1 MGHIIKKRT
10 KFIKGNFRPNWDW
23 IKRSFAAYGKI
34 IPSKVYQHY
43 NLPYWYSDK
52 ITVME
57 KMHWKFYERKSI
69 MNWLV

>member
-10 KFIKGNFRPNWDW
+10 KFQKGNFKPLWDF
-23 IKRSFAAYGKI
+23 INGDLSTFGRFKH
-34 IPSKVYQHY
+34 SKVYNHY

-57 KMHWKFYERKSI
+57 KKHWKYQDRRSI
-69 MNWLV
+69 MNWLA

>member
-1 MGHIIKKRT
+1 MRHIKKKRT
-10 KFIKGNFRPNWDW
+10 KFQKGNFIPNWDS
-23 IKRSFAAYGKI
+23 INGDFCTLGKI

-57 KMHWKFYERKSI
+57 KKHWEYQERRSI
-69 MNWLV
+69 MNWLA

>member
-10 KFIKGNFRPNWDW
+10 KFQIGNFKPVWDC
-23 IKRSFAAYGKI
+23 INRDFASLGRI

-57 KMHWKFYERKSI
+57 KKHWDFQERRSI
-69 MNWLV
+69 MNWLA

>member
-1 MGHIIKKRT
+1 M
-10 KFIKGNFRPNWDW
+10 FQKGNFKPAWDS
-23 IKRSFAAYGKI
+23 INGDFATLGKI

-57 KMHWKFYERKSI
+57 KKHWDYHVWRSI
-69 MNWLV
+69 MNWLA